1 MIQKEDLQRA
11 IGIHLLW
18 RTRLKVALESG
29 LAHPAAESLRRKDQC
44 EFGKWLRAQV
54 TSSGGSS
61 GHLQTVDQ
69 LHEAFHQA
77 AAEVVEQGLG
87 DETTAASSRGC
98 PGGAF
103 LETSEQ
109 LILAMKA
116 WHESLS

>member
-1 MIQKEDLQRA
+1 
-11 IGIHLLW
+11 
-18 RTRLKVALESG
+18 
-29 LAHPAAESLRRKDQC
+29 
-44 EFGKWLRAQV
+44 
-54 TSSGGSS
+54 
-61 GHLQTVDQ
+61 VDQ

-87 DETTAASSRGC
+87 DETTAASSRGG
-98 PGGAF
+98 PGGTF